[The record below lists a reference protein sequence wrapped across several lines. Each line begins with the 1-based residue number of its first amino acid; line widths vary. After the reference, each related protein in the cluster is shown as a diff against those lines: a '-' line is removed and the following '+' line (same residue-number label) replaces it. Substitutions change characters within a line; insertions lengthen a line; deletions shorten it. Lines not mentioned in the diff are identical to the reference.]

1 MMHTSIVNDNA
12 KGHLNSPSASLT
24 DDDDDDDDDELGLS
38 IFTVTTDA
46 AREAVPKSIWQKE
59 NGIVV
64 SPRALQ
70 FCPPS

>member
-24 DDDDDDDDDELGLS
+24 DDDDELGLS